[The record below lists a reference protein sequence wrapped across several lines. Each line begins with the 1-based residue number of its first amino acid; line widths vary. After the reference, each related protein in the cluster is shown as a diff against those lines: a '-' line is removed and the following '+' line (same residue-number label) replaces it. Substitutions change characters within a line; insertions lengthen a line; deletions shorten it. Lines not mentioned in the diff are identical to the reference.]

1 MPRHD
6 QPFSTAYS
14 LSRILP
20 AEPYAVFDA
29 WTTPAGLAA
38 WCGPEEHAVPEDR
51 AVMEPRVGGRWN
63 VLSVASDGTE
73 TGLGGTV
80 REIDPPRRLV
90 LTTGDPANTESEPA
104 SVITLQL
111 VAAEGGT
118 SLHFQQAGVHTDP
131 AAAVQARQDWQHFF
145 DRLEKHLRST

>member
-6 QPFSTAYS
+6 QPYSTAYS

-20 AEPYAVFDA
+20 AEPRAVFDA

-51 AVMEPRVGGRWN
+51 AVMEPRVGGRWT
-63 VLSVASDGTE
+63 VVTVASDGTE
-73 TGLGGTV
+73 STLGGVV
-80 REIDPPRRLV
+80 REIDPARRLV
-90 LTTGDPANTESEPA
+90 LTTGDPENTEGVPA
-104 SVITLQL
+104 SVVTLQL

-118 SLHFQQAGVHTDP
+118 SLHFHQAGVHTTHED
-131 AAAVQARQDWQHFF
+131 AERARQDWLHFF